1 MADYVVRLSG
11 QDNLSGTIKN
21 VKQAVNDLGS
31 TASTSLDK
39 FTQKFQRIEQSSA
52 PLKRQLRDLKAI
64 MAEMNFQGLSG
75 TEEFTQIASYAGQ
88 IKDAMDDASAATQR
102 FSNDTMALS
111 AATSAV
117 QGVVGGFTALTGV
130 MNLFGV
136 ENDKVK
142 EAILKVQSAMAIL
155 NGVQAVANVLNKD
168 SALMLTLKALKTN
181 IATASTTANTVAE
194 AANTKAEIAN
204 TAAEAANA
212 TATNAAAAAKLKDAA
227 AEAVDTG
234 AEIANTAATESA
246 TAAQLANNAAVLANP
261 YVLAAAA
268 VVALTA
274 AIVAWISASDDA
286 TETTE
291 ALNEAT
297 EGAIEANKEG
307 YKTFIKMQVEL
318 DNVKKK
324 ADAFN
329 GTLEEEQ
336 ALVKELNDKYGDAL
350 GYYQDLAS
358 WKAALADVSYY
369 YCKVLEME
377 ARVQAIVSRMGDAY
391 ADMMSGE
398 GDYNAAKAKY
408 EKYQSLVADAYDDL
422 QAYQFMLNNMKSV
435 YGASSKN
442 VKNHGGGGH
451 GGGHRGSS
459 GSSSRNRSSNSTSHT
474 KRQTEA
480 DKQRQTALEALN
492 KELEKYNS
500 LYNNVK
506 DKEGKGK
513 QKALEY
519 ENKII
524 ELEKK
529 KLDYLVKGTDEYG
542 NQLKKI
548 QSYYDESSAE
558 FKQYAEEIRGNE
570 IQGLSDKF
578 DGLDLSIDEDYN
590 EALSTIRE
598 IISKLREGTDEYEK
612 WQKEFENLFPVE
624 YWEDK
629 IAHLQVKLKTPG
641 VDVSAVNNE
650 IYEAQNK
657 LANVKINLGIE
668 EAPETDYE
676 KRINAYQ
683 RWVNDMKRSAAA
695 YENGRD
701 ELDKAFKAKNND
713 LLKQLNDG
721 LITQEEYVQKSEELL
736 TQFAE
741 DVNKLPEVLV
751 YDRPNTSLDNIA
763 RHIQDQI
770 NDIQKHLDED
780 DLDIEARL
788 DLEKTKANLKR
799 DLETLTHG
807 ELSIPAEI
815 EVEYIVKGSV
825 QDLRASYDNQSNKA
839 SKIQED
845 FEKGIIS
852 AKEARQ
858 EIAKLNADLINLG
871 MKPIEI
877 EIKTRGQEALEK
889 VQGYFGNF
897 DTVVTSTAD
906 SISTLVKSIDEG
918 ASAWEIFKNA
928 ISATEQIMTA
938 IQTVMEVVNPLI
950 EAHTAKKQADTAA
963 TQAQTAAN
971 NSETASNIAE
981 AGSEGA
987 KAAGKAASQN
997 AGMGPFGWIAGIA
1010 AAVAIAAAIFAIIGQ
1025 AKGFAGGGIIG
1036 GSSYS
1041 GDKLFARVNSG
1052 EMILNGRQQKNLFN
1066 AINKGELSGGDS
1078 GSTVSFKIKGS
1089 DLYGTLKNYSKI
1101 KGKSGVVTGIK

>member
-1 MADYVVRLSG
+1 MDLTARFAA
-11 QDNLSGTIKN
+11 QDNLSGTIKQM
-21 VKQAVNDLGS
+21 KQAVNDLGN

-39 FTQKFQRIEQSSA
+39 FTQRFQKIEQSSA

-64 MAEMNFQGLSG
+64 MAEMNFKGLSN
-75 TEEFTQIASYAGQ
+75 TEEFSKIAQYAGKVSDA
-88 IKDAMDDASAATQR
+88 IKDASTATQK
-102 FSNDTMALS
+102 FSNDTMTLQ
-111 AATSAV
+111 AAIGAV
-117 QGVVGGFTALTGV
+117 QGITGAFTALTGA

-168 SALMLTLKALKTN
+168 SALMLALKALKTN

-318 DNVKKK
+318 DNVKNKV
-324 ADAFN
+324 DNFN
-329 GTLEEEQ
+329 GSLEEEKE
-336 ALVKELNDKYGDAL
+336 LVDELNDKYGDSL
-350 GYYQDLAS
+350 GYYKDLAS

-377 ARVQAIVSRMGDAY
+377 AKLQAIVSRMGEAY
-391 ADMMSGE
+391 ADMMAGE
-398 GDYNAAKAKY
+398 GDYDAAKAKY
-408 EKYQSLVADAYDDL
+408 EKYQSLVADAQDDL
-422 QAYQFMLNNMKSV
+422 QAYQFMLKNIINAYGGSV
-435 YGASSKN
+435 KRP
-442 VKNHGGGGH
+442 KGGGH

-570 IQGLSDKF
+570 IQGLSDKL